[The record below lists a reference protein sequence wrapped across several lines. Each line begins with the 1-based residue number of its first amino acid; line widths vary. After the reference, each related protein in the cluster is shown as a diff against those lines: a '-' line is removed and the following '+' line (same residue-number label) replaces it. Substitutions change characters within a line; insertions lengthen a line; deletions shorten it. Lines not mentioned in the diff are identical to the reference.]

1 MILPDAN
8 LLLYAVNR
16 DSHDHEP
23 AFAWWRKTLEGGA
36 PVRLTSGVVFAFV
49 RLATNRKVFT
59 HPLTPAEAFDHVENW
74 LKFPSVELAEN
85 LPEDLP
91 VIRQLL
97 EAAGTGGNLVS
108 DAQIAAVAQ
117 RLGACV
123 YSTDNDFDRFPGIR
137 WHNPLADSRSG
148 K

>member
-16 DSHDHEP
+16 DSPDHE
-23 AFAWWRKTLEGGA
+23 AALTWWRNTLESGE

-74 LKFPSVELAEN
+74 LEFPSVELAES

-108 DAQIAAVAQ
+108 DAQIAAVAK
-117 RLGACV
+117 RLEACV
-123 YSTDNDFDRFPGIR
+123 YSADDDFDRFPEIR
-137 WHNPLADSRSG
+137 WQNPLVDRRSR